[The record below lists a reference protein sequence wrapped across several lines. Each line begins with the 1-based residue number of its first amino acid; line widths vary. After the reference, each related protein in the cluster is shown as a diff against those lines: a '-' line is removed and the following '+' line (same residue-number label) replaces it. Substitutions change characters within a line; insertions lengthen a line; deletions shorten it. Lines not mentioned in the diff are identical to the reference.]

1 MLKKS
6 FALLVTVFVSG
17 FIFVA
22 CDDVNSPG
30 ERNADFLE
38 NSSFQTIE
46 SDLALLKDGGIPI
59 DESDGVFS
67 IGWNEIF
74 RPIDDELHIRGMAF
88 AVAFGEVNDFYKYG
102 INMGSVLINYS
113 DHQIELHKKT
123 NDRRGTMY
131 SLFKRPFGHSDQLL
145 EYIPGIEYEFQVTG
159 SDAISQFS
167 FSLVSPSALMDITSH
182 EHGNVIDPSQDLT
195 ITWGGG
201 NDDGKVAVRL
211 MAHFRPDKDGKK
223 PGDKGR
229 RGHHPPRHPHPDH
242 ILFEILDT
250 NTGEYTFT
258 STQIRGLLS
267 NVDSAH
273 LMVGVSQMDV
283 GEVEHDGKVFHT
295 VMRNGNSVKLAVQ

>member
-17 FIFVA
+17 VLFIA
-22 CDDVNSPG
+22 CNNVNSPDDRFG
-30 ERNADFLE
+30 DFLE
-38 NSSFQTIE
+38 NSSFQTID

-74 RPIDDELHIRGMAF
+74 RPFDDARIRGMAF
-88 AVAFGEVNDFYKYG
+88 AVAFGDQNDSRKYG
-102 INMGSVLINYS
+102 LNMGSVFINYG

-123 NDRRGTMY
+123 HDNRGTMY

-145 EYIPGIEYEFQVTG
+145 EYVPDIEYEFQVTG
-159 SDAISQFS
+159 SDAISPFS
-167 FSLVSPSALMDITSH
+167 FSLISPSALMDITSH

-195 ITWGGG
+195 ITWDGG
-201 NDDGKVAVRL
+201 NADGKIAVRL
-211 MAHFRPDKDGKK
+211 MAHTRF
-223 PGDKGR
+223 DKGSRDRKR
-229 RGHHPPRHPHPDH
+229 RGPRHPHPDH
-242 ILFEILDT
+242 IIFEILES
-250 NTGEYTFT
+250 NTGEYTF
-258 STQIRGLLS
+258 SSAQIQELLS

-273 LMVGVSQMDV
+273 LMVGVSQMDI

-295 VMRNGNSVKLAVQ
+295 VMRNGNSVKLSVE

>member
-6 FALLVTVFVSG
+6 FALIVTVFVSG
-17 FIFVA
+17 FLIIA
-22 CDDVNSPG
+22 CNDVNSPDD
-30 ERNADFLE
+30 RFSDFE
-38 NSSFQTIE
+38 ETSSFQTIE
-46 SDLALLKDGGIPI
+46 SDLALLKDGGMPI

-88 AVAFGEVNDFYKYG
+88 AVAFGESNDFYKFG
-102 INMGSVLINYS
+102 INMGSVFVNY
-113 DHQIELHKKT
+113 DNHQTELHKKT

-145 EYIPGIEYEFQVTG
+145 EYIPNIEYEFQVTG
-159 SDAISQFS
+159 SEVISPFS
-167 FSLVSPSALMDITSH
+167 FSLTSPSALMDITSH

-195 ITWGGG
+195 ITWDGG
-201 NDDGKVAVRL
+201 NADGKVAVRL
-211 MAHFRPDKDGKK
+211 MAHMHKGKG
-223 PGDKGR
+223 PRGKGPK
-229 RGHHPPRHPHPDH
+229 GPRHPHPDH
-242 ILFEILDT
+242 IIFEILDT

-258 STQIRGLLS
+258 SSQIQELLS

-283 GEVEHDGKVFHT
+283 GEVEHDGKVFHS
-295 VMRNGNSVKLAVQ
+295 VMRNGNSVKLKVQ